1 MAAGTFNYPHWVVIR
16 LLNSLK
22 KLYSMYLTQNLT
34 QGDIHLARNGRRG
47 LIQFFQ
53 LSPPNM
59 NRTELAQFTPRFT
72 LTMVPIQVPLM
83 DPINV
88 PLMVP
93 IKVPLRHQQQR
104 LLQTVSSGTLLFIK
118 WHILK
123 IKSSKNRSYRISSCK
138 ANGKAGASVDVSLRV
153 AAATIYSYRV
163 RGPSPKPRS
172 NVILLFLWKY

>member
-93 IKVPLRHQQQR
+93 IK
-104 LLQTVSSGTLLFIK
+104 
-118 WHILK
+118 